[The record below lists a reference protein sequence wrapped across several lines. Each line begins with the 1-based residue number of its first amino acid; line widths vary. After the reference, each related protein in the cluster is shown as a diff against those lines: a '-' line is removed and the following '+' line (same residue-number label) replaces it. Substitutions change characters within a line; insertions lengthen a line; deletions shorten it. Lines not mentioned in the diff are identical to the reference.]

1 MSHSERDQ
9 EVLSFFPLSF
19 PLPNPETLG
28 GAAGR
33 GHLRS
38 FLQHRQRRPPGG
50 EGGSSERTDRARG
63 AGAWEPASTA
73 WGVRVAARRPGR
85 SRPASRVSSHP
96 RPARPP
102 PPSPWRSLAPSLP
115 PSLSNVFLPGR
126 EKLKGRTEKALCSL
140 ILRVSG
146 QKLT

>member
-28 GAAGR
+28 RAAGR

-38 FLQHRQRRPPGG
+38 FLQHRQRRPPRGG
-50 EGGSSERTDRARG
+50 LRSARIGRAARGRGSRRARRGVCGSRRGDRG
-63 AGAWEPASTA
+63 AAG
-73 WGVRVAARRPGR
+73 RP
-85 SRPASRVSSHP
+85 RVSPPTRGRRARP
-96 RPARPP
+96 RPPRGAR
-102 PPSPWRSLAPSLP
+102 SLP
-115 PSLSNVFLPGR
+115 PSLSSLSNVFLPGR

>member
-38 FLQHRQRRPPGG
+38 FLQHRRRRPPEG
-50 EGGSSERTDRARG
+50 EGGLRNARIG
-63 AGAWEPASTA
+63 RE
-73 WGVRVAARRPGR
+73 VRGR
-85 SRPASRVSSHP
+85 GSRPWKHSS
-96 RPARPP
+96 
-102 PPSPWRSLAPSLP
+102 PSPPQSQSPS
-115 PSLSNVFLPGR
+115 GR
-126 EKLKGRTEKALCSL
+126 GHKDE
-140 ILRVSG
+140 
-146 QKLT
+146 

>member
-38 FLQHRQRRPPGG
+38 FLQHRQRRPPDG
-50 EGGSSERTDRARG
+50 EGGIFGAHGSGAQRGGVGAGEHGVGCAGRG
-63 AGAWEPASTA
+63 AATGAQPAGLA
-73 WGVRVAARRPGR
+73 CLLPPAAGA
-85 SRPASRVSSHP
+85 PA
-96 RPARPP
+96 PALPAA
-102 PPSPWRSLAPSLP
+102 LAPSLP